1 MGKILAIDDD
11 ADIRDFLALVLEGAG
26 HRVVAAADD
35 GEAGLAL
42 AAAESPDLI
51 LMDLSMPRMTG
62 FEAVRHLRD
71 GHKSRSIPV
80 IALSAHD
87 SAGDYEEAPEAGCES
102 FLAPPVDSGLLVQ
115 RVAEV
120 LVRRG

>member
-1 MGKILAIDDD
+1 MGKILVIDDD
-11 ADIRDFLALVLEGAG
+11 ADIRDFLVLVLEGAD
-26 HRVVAAADD
+26 HRVVAAAD

-42 AAAESPDLI
+42 AATESPDLI

-62 FEAVRHLRD
+62 FEAVRRLRA
-71 GHKSRSIPV
+71 GPKTRAIPV

-87 SAGDYEEAPEAGCES
+87 SAGDYEEAHDAGCEG
-102 FLAPPVDSGLLVQ
+102 FLAKPVEAGLLVQ

-120 LVRRG
+120 LARRG